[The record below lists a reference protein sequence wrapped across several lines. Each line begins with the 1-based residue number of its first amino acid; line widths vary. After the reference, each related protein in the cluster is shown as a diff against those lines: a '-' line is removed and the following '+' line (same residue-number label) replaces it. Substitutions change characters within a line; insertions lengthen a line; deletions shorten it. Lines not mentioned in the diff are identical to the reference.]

1 MRLSKKN
8 NFILLILYFLIM
20 IFTSTVELSFSPNLW
35 IYSKYVHFLEFLIL
49 GFLLSLYF
57 YEKLDSLFFF
67 IIFFCL
73 VVLSAFDEGIQVFSS
88 TRTLT
93 LNDFSINI
101 LGGFT
106 SLIIIYILKKI
117 KNG

>member
-1 MRLSKKN
+1 MRISKKN
-8 NFILLILYFLIM
+8 YFILLIIYFLIM
-20 IFTSTVELSFSPNLW
+20 IFTSLAEFSFSPHLW
-35 IYSKYVHFLEFLIL
+35 VYSKYVHFLEFLIL
-49 GFLLSLYF
+49 GFLLSQYF
-57 YEKLDSLFFF
+57 YDKLDSLFFF

-73 VVLSAFDEGIQVFSS
+73 VVLSFIDEGMQVFSA

-106 SLIIIYILKKI
+106 SLIIIYIYKKI

>member
-1 MRLSKKN
+1 MKISKKN
-8 NFILLILYFLIM
+8 NFILLFLYFLVM
-20 IFTSTVELSFSPNLW
+20 IFTSLAELSFSPHLW
-35 IYSKYVHFLEFLIL
+35 VYSKYVHFLEFLIL

-73 VVLSAFDEGIQVFSS
+73 IVLSVFDEGIQVFSA

-106 SLIIIYILKKI
+106 SLIIIYIYKKI

>member
-1 MRLSKKN
+1 MRISKKN
-8 NFILLILYFLIM
+8 NFILLILYLLIM
-20 IFTSTVELSFSPNLW
+20 TFTSLTEFSFSPHLW
-35 IYSKYVHFLEFLIL
+35 VYSKYVHFFEFLIL
-49 GFLLSLYF
+49 GFLISLYF
-57 YEKLDSLFFF
+57 YDKLDSLFFF
-67 IIFFCL
+67 IILFYL
-73 VVLSAFDEGIQVFSS
+73 IVLSVFDEGIQVFSA

-106 SLIIIYILKKI
+106 SLIIIYIYKKI

>member
-20 IFTSTVELSFSPNLW
+20 IFTSIAELSFSPNLW
-35 IYSKYVHFLEFLIL
+35 IYSKYVHFFEFLIL

-57 YEKLDSLFFF
+57 YDKLDSLFFF

-73 VVLSAFDEGIQVFSS
+73 VALSAFDEGIQVFSS

-93 LNDFSINI
+93 LDDFSINI

>member
-20 IFTSTVELSFSPNLW
+20 IFTSIVELSFSPNLW

-57 YEKLDSLFFF
+57 YDKLDSLFFF
-67 IIFFCL
+67 IVLFSL
-73 VVLSAFDEGIQVFSS
+73 VVLSVFDEGIQVFSA

-101 LGGFT
+101 SGGFT
-106 SLIIIYILKKI
+106 SLIIIYIYKKI

>member
-1 MRLSKKN
+1 MKISKKN
-8 NFILLILYFLIM
+8 NFILLFLYFLIM
-20 IFTSTVELSFSPNLW
+20 IFTSLAELSFSPHLW
-35 IYSKYVHFLEFLIL
+35 VYSKYVHFLEFLIL

-73 VVLSAFDEGIQVFSS
+73 IVLSVFDEGIQVFSA

-106 SLIIIYILKKI
+106 SLIIIYIYKKI